1 MVSGVRHASGVE
13 DSFLSRPPK
22 GVEER
27 FSNPILHHRVFTPN
41 KEREREKNKERGIR
55 SRRNLTIGAFVSSDV
70 TRVCAYISRAGKI
83 CPNFCGEEEKR
94 RRQNFKSIFLG
105 ASLSLHEFCISL
117 SVSLSLCECMFYHY
131 EGVCK
136 VPCSYRQ
143 WSGRGQLLSRRYCTH
158 SGWLFSCASV
168 YVQSSQGALAVSC
181 KYFKQS
187 KWPFWLQAHTHIG
200 IFIILTLNKIFEYVE
215 MTI

>member
-1 MVSGVRHASGVE
+1 VVSVVRHASGVE

-41 KEREREKNKERGIR
+41 KERERERNKERGIR

-70 TRVCAYISRAGKI
+70 TRACAYISRAGKI

-94 RRQNFKSIFLG
+94 RRRQNFSKSIFLG
-105 ASLSLHEFCISL
+105 ASLLLHEFCISL
-117 SVSLSLCECMFYHY
+117 SVSLSLCECMFYY

-143 WSGRGQLLSRRYCTH
+143 PGGRGQVLSRRYCKH
-158 SGWLFSCASV
+158 SGCLYLYAPRTES
-168 YVQSSQGALAVSC
+168 SSQGAFAASC

-187 KWPFWLQAHTHIG
+187 KWPFWAATSHAN
-200 IFIILTLNKIFEYVE
+200 TLY
-215 MTI
+215 

>member
-1 MVSGVRHASGVE
+1 MVSVVRHASGVE

-41 KEREREKNKERGIR
+41 KERERERNKERGIR

-70 TRVCAYISRAGKI
+70 TRACAYISRAGKI

-94 RRQNFKSIFLG
+94 RRRQNFSKSIFLG
-105 ASLSLHEFCISL
+105 ASLLLHEFCISL

-143 WSGRGQLLSRRYCTH
+143 PSGRGQLLSRRYCTH
-158 SGWLFSCASV
+158 SVWLFSCA
-168 YVQSSQGALAVSC
+168 
-181 KYFKQS
+181 
-187 KWPFWLQAHTHIG
+187 
-200 IFIILTLNKIFEYVE
+200 
-215 MTI
+215 

>member
-27 FSNPILHHRVFTPN
+27 FSNPILHRRVFTPN
-41 KEREREKNKERGIR
+41 KERERERNKERGIR
-55 SRRNLTIGAFVSSDV
+55 SRRNLTIGAFVSSDT

-94 RRQNFKSIFLG
+94 RRQNFSKSIFLG
-105 ASLSLHEFCISL
+105 ASLLLHEFCISL
-117 SVSLSLCECMFYHY
+117 SVSLSLCECMFYY

-143 WSGRGQLLSRRYCTH
+143 PSGRGQLLSRRYCKH
-158 SGWLFSCASV
+158 SGCLCLYAPRTES
-168 YVQSSQGALAVSC
+168 SSQGAFAVSC

-187 KWPFWLQAHTHIG
+187 KWPNVAAPSHACS
-200 IFIILTLNKIFEYVE
+200 LN
-215 MTI
+215 

>member
-1 MVSGVRHASGVE
+1 VVSVVRHASGVE

-41 KEREREKNKERGIR
+41 KERERERNKERGIR
-55 SRRNLTIGAFVSSDV
+55 SRRNLTIGAFVSSDT

-94 RRQNFKSIFLG
+94 RRRQNFSKSIFLG
-105 ASLSLHEFCISL
+105 ASLLLHEFCISL
-117 SVSLSLCECMFYHY
+117 SVSLSLCECMFYY
-131 EGVCK
+131 EGACK

-143 WSGRGQLLSRRYCTH
+143 PSGRGQLLSRRYCTH
-158 SGWLFSCASV
+158 SVWLFSCALRT
-168 YVQSSQGALAVSC
+168 A
-181 KYFKQS
+181 
-187 KWPFWLQAHTHIG
+187 
-200 IFIILTLNKIFEYVE
+200 
-215 MTI
+215 